1 MGRDQRRR
9 RGRPLK
15 SPFDKEE
22 EKTAAFIVDALGIDI
37 HDDRT
42 IILADWFEI
51 VRKVKM
57 AKIER
62 NVVIRVPVEKVFS
75 YISDPMKLLEW
86 LPSLFDI
93 RNVTGEGVDQQF
105 SWTYKM
111 MGIPFKGA
119 ASYTEYKPRER
130 IVIETTG
137 NIHSS
142 WTFTFKPQGDMT
154 LANLEINYTIPMPLL
169 GKLGERLILRQNER
183 EAELAVAN
191 IKERLEWRDQFRHRN
206 SEKH

>member
-1 MGRDQRRR
+1 
-9 RGRPLK
+9 
-15 SPFDKEE
+15 
-22 EKTAAFIVDALGIDI
+22 
-37 HDDRT
+37 
-42 IILADWFEI
+42 
-51 VRKVKM
+51 M

-62 NVVIRVPVEKVFS
+62 NIVIGVPVEKVFS

-93 RNVTGEGVDQQF
+93 RNVTGEGVGQQF

-111 MGIPFKGA
+111 MGIPFKGIA
-119 ASYTEYKPRER
+119 NYTEYKPRER
-130 IVIETTG
+130 IVIKTAG

-154 LANLEINYTIPMPLL
+154 LANLAIDYTIPMPLF
-169 GKLGERLILRQNER
+169 GKIGERLILRQNER

-191 IKERLEWRDQFRHRN
+191 IKERLEWRVQFKYRSTGEH
-206 SEKH
+206 